1 MNKKRNYMP
10 KTPKEKG
17 MFVGSLVCVGVFT
30 FSLIM
35 VTIGT
40 GIIP

>member
-17 MFVGSLVCVGVFT
+17 MFVGSLVCIGVFT

-35 VTIGT
+35 ATIGT
-40 GIIP
+40 K